1 MEFRNYEKEYDFVVV
16 GGGFTGIC
24 CAVEAAR
31 AGLKTALVSN
41 RGFIGGNSGAEV
53 RCPVDGADG
62 EQQFNY
68 NARET
73 GLIEEIRLRNLHDN
87 RDGNSYRWDMVLMD
101 FIGAEPLLDLY
112 LNTCVDRTETEGDRI
127 VTVSGI
133 QTTTEKRFTFRAPL
147 FADNTGDGTLAVLS
161 GCGWQEG
168 SESRETYD
176 EKIAGPEANGDL
188 LLSTLTYYAS
198 DKGHPIRFYAP
209 DNSFDMAASG
219 LLEHREIPREMFE
232 RFVWFYEVG
241 AGLDQVA
248 DAEEINL
255 EHRKLL
261 HSVWDYI
268 KSHDYGADN
277 YDFDYIAPYP
287 GKRESRRIEG
297 LLRLTEKDLT
307 EQRDFPDAVGYGGWA
322 IDLHSPKGFYGTDPE
337 NWWVYLKGLYS
348 IPLRAAVAKDCRN
361 LFIIGRCFSV
371 SHVASG
377 STRLNATLATVGQAV
392 GLAAALCVRKKKL
405 PRALIEEDMEE
416 LHRAQ
421 YRRDQTVLGYRS
433 EDPADAALRARVTV
447 SSELAFS
454 LSEPEEYFPLNT
466 VLALSLPVRPE
477 LKKLD
482 LFYRSEISGDLELRV
497 YRADKPQNYNPGT
510 LLCRQNFRLEPAEN
524 GSFTLDLSALSL
536 REEFLFIE
544 FEGDAGISLA
554 ASTKRL
560 PCVCSVM
567 RKDNLLPN
575 VRDYESLE
583 MMSYEWMKLG
593 MPLKLRKY
601 STASQPNVTHTLCF
615 RPEPAMSI
623 YGGENAVNGFLRP
636 YGRPNLWAAKRGE
649 AAELTLEFESEK
661 DLKEITLTFNSDLNF
676 RVRNVKPYDFN
687 RMPEVVRD
695 FRVLCRKNGRWELL
709 TEEKGNYQRFRSLPC
724 DVRTDAL
731 KLELLAGNG
740 SDYLSLYAV
749 DAYTE

>member
-1 MEFRNYEKEYDFVVV
+1 MEFQNYGKSYDFVVV

-31 AGLKTALVSN
+31 AGLKTALVTN
-41 RGFIGGNSGAEV
+41 RGFIGGNSGAEI

-87 RDGNSYRWDMVLMD
+87 REGNPYRWDMVLMD
-101 FIGAEPLLDLY
+101 FIRAEPLLELY
-112 LNTCVDRTETEGDRI
+112 LNTCIDRTDVENGRLLS
-127 VTVSGI
+127 VSGI

-147 FADNTGDGTLAVLS
+147 FADNTGDGTVAALS
-161 GCGWQEG
+161 GCSWQEG
-168 SESRETYD
+168 SEARDSYD
-176 EKIAGPEANGDL
+176 EKIAAPEANGDL

-198 DKGHPIRFYAP
+198 DKGHPVRFYAP
-209 DNSFDMAASG
+209 DNSFDMSASG
-219 LLEHREIPREMFE
+219 YLEHREIPKEMFQ

-241 AGLDQVA
+241 AGLNQVS

-255 EHRKLL
+255 EHRRLL
-261 HSVWDYI
+261 HSIWDYI
-268 KSHDYGADN
+268 KTHDYGAEN
-277 YDFDYIAPYP
+277 YDFEYISPYP

-297 LLRLTEKDLT
+297 LYRITEKDIT

-348 IPLRAAVAKDCRN
+348 IPLRAAVARDCGN

-377 STRLNATLATVGQAV
+377 STRLNATLATVGQAA
-392 GLAAALCVRKKKL
+392 GLAAALCVKKKKL
-405 PRALIEEDMEE
+405 PGELIAEDMET
-416 LHRAQ
+416 LHRLQ
-421 YRRDQTVLGYRS
+421 FRRDQTVLGYRN
-433 EDPADAALRARVTV
+433 EDPADAARHAGVSV
-447 SSELAFS
+447 SSQLAFG
-454 LSEPEEYFPLNT
+454 LPEPEEYFPLDT

-477 LKKLD
+477 LETLT
-482 LFYRSEISGDLELRV
+482 LRYRSSVSGRLEARIF
-497 YRADKPQNYNPGT
+497 RADRPQNYNPGC
-510 LLCRQNFRLEPAEN
+510 LLGKQIFDLAPAEA
-524 GSFTLDLSALSL
+524 GSFALDLSGLSL
-536 REEFLFIE
+536 GNEFLFIE
-544 FEGDAGISLA
+544 LEGDPAVSLGA
-554 ASTKRL
+554 TTRRL

-615 RPEPAMSI
+615 RTEPALPV
-623 YGGENAVNGFLRP
+623 YGGENAVNGYLRP
-636 YGRPNLWAAKRGE
+636 YGQPNLWAAERGGN
-649 AAELTLEFESEK
+649 AVLTLEFGGVRR
-661 DLKEITLTFNSDLNF
+661 LKEITLTFNSDLNF

-687 RMPEVVRD
+687 RMPELVRD
-695 FRVLCRKNGRWELL
+695 YRLSCREADGWRILAEV
-709 TEEKGNYQRFRSLPC
+709 TGNYQRFRSLAC
-724 DVRTDAL
+724 SVETDAL
-731 KLELLAGNG
+731 KLELLSSNG
-740 SDYLSLYAV
+740 SDYLSLYNIS
-749 DAYTE
+749 AYTE